1 MPSPALHSA
10 YWRKTLR
17 LTAALLAL
25 CLLVTFGCAYFARD
39 LSFTLFGWPFSFW
52 VGAQGAPIAYLLII
66 GCYAWRMHRLD
77 LEHQVAEEE

>member
-1 MPSPALHSA
+1 MPSPALHLA

-25 CLLVTFGCAYFARD
+25 CVLVTFGCGYFARD
-39 LSFTLFGWPFSFW
+39 LGFAFFGWPFSFW

-66 GCYAWRMHRLD
+66 GHYAWRMHRLD
-77 LEHQVAEEE
+77 LEHQAAEEE